1 MIPDLRI
8 EDYDYDLDSGRIAKY
23 PLKERDASKLLVY
36 KPAVAATNCETA
48 GNANKEESS
57 RPTPIYADTK
67 EVDKNCATVKGG
79 LYKCSDHHFYDLP
92 NLLPSD
98 TLMVF
103 NDTKVVPA
111 RMFFQRPTGA
121 HIEIFCLEPVSPPE
135 YERNFASTDS
145 CTWKCIVGNAK
156 RWKNDVLHLC
166 EPHEN
171 PTLDGAAAPH
181 FGENSSEEDGAAA
194 PHLSGNSSEADGAA
208 APHLSGNSSESDAG
222 SNPASRDEVSALNM
236 TATLVERTGETATV
250 RFDWEGGLP
259 FSTVLEICGR
269 VPIPPYLNRET
280 EAIDKDRYQ
289 TLYAKYRGSVAA
301 PTAGLHFTD
310 RVLTDIRDRGIK
322 MANVCLHVG
331 AGTFLPVK
339 EGRVAKHN
347 MHSEPFSVTREL
359 LTNLLEAKK
368 AKRPITAVGTTSVRT
383 LESLYYVGAKCIEN
397 GSPSDV
403 EQWEPYEREW
413 EYTAEE
419 TLEAI
424 ISYMDRTN
432 TENMTLQDSNSVP
445 TKTDHT
451 QKTENTE
458 TPCETDVEKNTDKKN
473 TITLGTRIIIVPG
486 FDFKFTDVLVT
497 NFHQPQSTLLLL
509 ISAFL
514 GGEWRPLYDHALKN
528 GYRFLSYGDSSLL
541 FRSIR

>member
-1 MIPDLRI
+1 MDFERISKSQAHINYRKTMIPDLRI

-36 KPAVAATNCETA
+36 GPSTDMKEKFTTA
-48 GNANKEESS
+48 GIF
-57 RPTPIYADTK
+57 PTPTDEHEINRGDTK
-67 EVDKNCATVKGG
+67 PYICR
-79 LYKCSDHHFYDLP
+79 DHHFYELP
-92 NLLPSD
+92 KLLPSD

-111 RMFFQRPTGA
+111 RMFFQRETGA

-135 YERNFASTDS
+135 YERNFASTDT

-156 RWKNDVLHLC
+156 RWKNDVLSLC
-166 EPHEN
+166 NPHTDENRNENGEPQGQNTLHN
-171 PTLDGAAAPH
+171 P
-181 FGENSSEEDGAAA
+181 
-194 PHLSGNSSEADGAA
+194 
-208 APHLSGNSSESDAG
+208 
-222 SNPASRDEVSALNM
+222 DEIRALNM
-236 TATLVERTGETATV
+236 TATLVERDGETAIV
-250 RFDWEGGLP
+250 KFDWTGNLP
-259 FSTVLEICGR
+259 FSTVLELCGR
-269 VPIPPYLNRET
+269 IPIPPYLNRET

-310 RVLTDIRDRGIK
+310 RVLADICERGIET
-322 MANVCLHVG
+322 ANVCLHVG

-339 EGRVAKHN
+339 DGRVAQHK
-347 MHSEPFSVTREL
+347 MHSEPFSVTRSL
-359 LTNLLEAKK
+359 LTALLEAKK
-368 AKRPITAVGTTSVRT
+368 AGRPITAVGTTSVRT

-403 EQWEPYEREW
+403 EQWEPYERDW
-413 EYTAEE
+413 IYSTGE

-424 ISYMDRTN
+424 ISYMDRT
-432 TENMTLQDSNSVP
+432 
-445 TKTDHT
+445 
-451 QKTENTE
+451 KTENLTLEE
-458 TPCETDVEKNTDKKN
+458 TPKTDGATD
-473 TITLGTRIIIVPG
+473 TDTLTLGTRIIIVPG
-486 FDFKFTDVLVT
+486 FDFKFTDILVT

-528 GYRFLSYGDSSLL
+528 DYRFLSYGDSSLL
-541 FRSIR
+541 IRSLPQ